1 MGIRRGVLPSP
12 AAGPLGSSPGERGGG
27 PPATSILGVQLH
39 SAGPGRPQARDLRP
53 VGAAAAQMVPEGRK
67 GIHPAG
73 CRLPVCDTHY
83 RNDCVFSLITHY
95 FYAERRLN
103 EGKKKNNSNN
113 TSREQLTHTQNTL
126 LFVWN
131 STVCKRRPVNIPL
144 HSVSH
149 VCVVAPSS
157 EILSHLAVVLFSGL
171 FVTEEEHAARLPLR
185 GPPAPPAAPPGWR
198 LGPQLVL
205 AQSQESQTTFFFS

>member
-1 MGIRRGVLPSP
+1 
-12 AAGPLGSSPGERGGG
+12 
-27 PPATSILGVQLH
+27 
-39 SAGPGRPQARDLRP
+39 
-53 VGAAAAQMVPEGRK
+53 MVPEGRK

-131 STVCKRRPVNIPL
+131 STVCKRRPVNTPL

-171 FVTEEEHAARLPLR
+171 FVTEEEHAARPPASAWASRPSRRPTRLEAGATACACSEPGVTNDIFFSVKEKNTALPCTRQERLHR
-185 GPPAPPAAPPGWR
+185 GP
-198 LGPQLVL
+198 
-205 AQSQESQTTFFFS
+205 FSPSLLLMTI